1 MAQLTRAETL
11 TGTKKKIEFF
21 SDFLDSFGKS
31 PVGDQLGKVI
41 NENSVNQSLKN
52 IIMTNNGERPFQ
64 PYIGSDIMSM
74 LFEPNVSENYDLL
87 ETMIKNAIE
96 VSEPR
101 VNLVQVLFPEN
112 SNENT
117 MEITLIYNLINNPE
131 PITLPI
137 ILKRVR

>member
-21 SDFLDSFGKS
+21 SDFLDNFGKS

-41 NENSVNQSLKN
+41 NEKSVNQSLKN
-52 IIMTNNGERPFQ
+52 IVMTNLGERPFQ
-64 PYIGSDIMSM
+64 PYIGSDIRAM
-74 LFEPNVSENYDLL
+74 LFEPHVAENYDLL
-87 ETMIKNAIE
+87 ETMIQKAIE
-96 VSEPR
+96 TSEPR

-112 SNENT
+112 NDENT

>member
-21 SDFLDSFGKS
+21 SDFLNNFGKS

-41 NENSVNQSLKN
+41 NEKSVNQSLRN
-52 IIMTNNGERPFQ
+52 IILTNAGERPFQ
-64 PYIGSDIMSM
+64 PYIGSDIMTM
-74 LFEPNVSENYDLL
+74 IFEPNVAENYTLL
-87 ETMIKNAIE
+87 ETLIKNAIE
-96 VSEPR
+96 TSEPR
-101 VNLVQVLFPEN
+101 VNLIQVLFPELTD
-112 SNENT
+112 ENT